1 MRTLLIACMIAA
13 FILQS
18 GMPAPAAEL
27 AATELRIQDILNNL
41 DKQMERI
48 KLAREKA
55 DTQMSLAR
63 IRIAERLRLSG
74 EDLARQVDALSRIR
88 DQLREATDDT
98 QNAMERL
105 KVDWPGILESALK
118 EIDRQLGETNSL
130 LTQMESIREN
140 FEDQS
145 VQGTSTVSPTSQNA
159 SNAPVSAMPQGVP
172 QTTPAVVPPT
182 VSLQPQ
188 SGGG

>member
-1 MRTLLIACMIAA
+1 
-13 FILQS
+13 
-18 GMPAPAAEL
+18 
-27 AATELRIQDILNNL
+27 
-41 DKQMERI
+41 
-48 KLAREKA
+48 
-55 DTQMSLAR
+55 MSLAR

-105 KVDWPGILESALK
+105 KVDWPGMLESALT

-130 LTQMESIREN
+130 LAEMEAIREN
-140 FEDQS
+140 FEDQP
-145 VQGTSTVSPTSQNA
+145 VRDANTISTADSKVSSTPVSTIPQVSPQMTPVAPTTTS
-159 SNAPVSAMPQGVP
+159 PQP
-172 QTTPAVVPPT
+172 
-182 VSLQPQ
+182 S